1 MKKRLTTLMLMV
13 CATLSSWTQTNVKP
27 AIPRDAALE
36 AKIEKTLAKM
46 TLEEGDFI
54 LEIGKH
60 TIGNAFTQ
68 TKVWDETNI

>member
-27 AIPRDAALE
+27 TIPRDAALE

-54 LEIGKH
+54 LKIGNQ
-60 TIGNAFTQ
+60 TIGTACTQ
-68 TKVWDETNI
+68 TKVWDEPNI